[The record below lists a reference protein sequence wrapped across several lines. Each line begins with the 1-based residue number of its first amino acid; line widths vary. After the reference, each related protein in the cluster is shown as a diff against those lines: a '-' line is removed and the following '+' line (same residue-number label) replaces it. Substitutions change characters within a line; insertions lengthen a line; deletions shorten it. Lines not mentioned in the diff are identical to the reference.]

1 MRIPVNVATR
11 LTNINKSKI
20 NNKSEGHFCI
30 LVKTERQKRDTKK
43 ILRKNVGR

>member
-43 ILRKNVGR
+43 NSKKKCW